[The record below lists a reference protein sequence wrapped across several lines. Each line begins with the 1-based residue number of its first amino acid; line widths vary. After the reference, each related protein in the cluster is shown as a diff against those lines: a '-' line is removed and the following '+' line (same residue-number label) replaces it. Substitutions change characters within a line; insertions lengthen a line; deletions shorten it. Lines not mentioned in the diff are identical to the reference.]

1 MSSQSGRRIKRVLLF
16 GRTGQGKSTI
26 ANMLVSGEM
35 LETPVFKMGDGL
47 VGVTE
52 KCVGH
57 SDRDHYVIDTVGLG
71 EDPRNRPNFRG
82 PTDAFDAAVG
92 LITDFLERT
101 GTEYS
106 HILYVKAADRF
117 DRLDE
122 RIFNIF
128 RKIFKGTEP
137 AFGLVV
143 TKCKNPDKWKVENE
157 GSMQARYG
165 HAIPLD
171 RHAYVDFE
179 PRNDDPDLE
188 SIYKRKRQESL
199 DRLDQA
205 LDSSFES
212 NGFKY
217 YKPAYVDVCEQDR
230 RKMAKD
236 LLRFIIKDIWEY
248 AKQFSVVSSSVEI
261 AEDVKELFDDVFSA
275 LGSKVRSALRDM
287 LLTPEVRNG
296 IDRGD
301 I

>member
-1 MSSQSGRRIKRVLLF
+1 MKRVLLF

-26 ANMLVSGEM
+26 ANMLVSGKM
-35 LETPVFKMGDGL
+35 LESPVFKMGDGL
-47 VGVTE
+47 IGVTE

-71 EDPRNRPNFRG
+71 EDPRNRSNFRG
-82 PTDAFDAAVG
+82 STDAFDAAVD
-92 LITDFLERT
+92 LITEFLERT

-122 RIFNIF
+122 RIFKIF
-128 RKIFKGTEP
+128 QKIFKGTEP

-157 GSMQARYG
+157 SNMQFRFG
-165 HAIPLD
+165 HTIPLD
-171 RHAYVDFE
+171 RHVYVDFE

-188 SIYKRKRQESL
+188 SIYERKRQESL

-205 LDSSFES
+205 LDSSFAR

-236 LLRFIIKDIWEY
+236 LLRFIIKDIWDY
-248 AKQFSVVSSSVEI
+248 AKQFSMVSGSVEI
-261 AEDVKELFDDVFSA
+261 AEKMKEMFDGVFST
-275 LGSKVRSALRDM
+275 LGNKVRSSMRDM
-287 LLTPEVRNG
+287 LLTPEVRDR
-296 IDRGD
+296 IDSGRD